1 MPVVDV
7 GRSTQFGQQYS
18 LVEVP
23 VSLVKKGSRAEA
35 GIYSSVCERIG
46 LQVCCECIGLQV
58 CCEQS
63 FELLPYLSA
72 MIDWALNCEPE

>member
-18 LVEVP
+18 LIEVP

-35 GIYSSVCERIG
+35 GIYGSVCERIG
-46 LQVCCECIGLQV
+46 LQVCCE
-58 CCEQS
+58 QS
-63 FELLPYLSA
+63 FEPYLSA
-72 MIDWALNCEPE
+72 MID